1 MSYGSVVVISL
12 IEMKG
17 IMKQEILNLLKQSYS
32 IIQLEKSIEQ
42 EIIQDI
48 DSFTMYYYILSNH
61 HQSLYISTNMNE

>member
-12 IEMKG
+12 IEMKR

-61 HQSLYISTNMNE
+61 HQSLYTSTNMNE

>member
-1 MSYGSVVVISL
+1 
-12 IEMKG
+12 MKR

-61 HQSLYISTNMNE
+61 HQSLYTSTNMNE